1 MVRCSRAV
9 AVAAVA
15 CADAEDAAV
24 AAAAEDAA
32 EVAPFEAVDSGPGC
46 WPAPELH
53 AASDD
58 SSSTA
63 SVNRPATLPA
73 QPLEPVP
80 V

>member
-15 CADAEDAAV
+15 CA
-24 AAAAEDAA
+24 AAEDAA
-32 EVAPFEAVDSGPGC
+32 DGAEADAADSGPGC

-58 SSSTA
+58 SSSSAA
-63 SVNRPATLPA
+63 SANWPDILPA
-73 QPLEPVP
+73 KPLEPVLA
-80 V
+80 